1 MDARRLWVS
10 LAVAVTIVLLVF
22 VAATLTDQW

>member
-1 MDARRLWVS
+1 VSDRFWVS
-10 LAVAVTIVLLVF
+10 LGLAIVIVLLVF